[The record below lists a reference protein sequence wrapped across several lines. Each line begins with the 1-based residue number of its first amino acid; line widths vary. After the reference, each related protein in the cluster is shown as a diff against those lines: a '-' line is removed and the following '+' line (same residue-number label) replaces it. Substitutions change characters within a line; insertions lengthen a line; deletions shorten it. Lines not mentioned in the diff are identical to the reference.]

1 MKSLLIITGLSLG
14 CAGWVITSN
23 ASSLKEEKLAHQQ
36 ETNLKDQKITDLN
49 NSLAKMKI
57 ENAIVIPLQ
66 TANNRS
72 NLQTFSRTYTLPK
85 TYHIDQIPSESKNEV
100 KFTLYQ
106 KEAYRLY
113 EFTESEQKKDPGS
126 KICDIKYD
134 IDTEQITAW
143 DDNQWQK
150 LSEHTFLKHA
160 LLNTSLEQK
169 FN

>member
-72 NLQTFSRTYTLPK
+72 NLQSNTF
-85 TYHIDQIPSESKNEV
+85 
-100 KFTLYQ
+100 
-106 KEAYRLY
+106 
-113 EFTESEQKKDPGS
+113 
-126 KICDIKYD
+126 
-134 IDTEQITAW
+134 
-143 DDNQWQK
+143 
-150 LSEHTFLKHA
+150 
-160 LLNTSLEQK
+160 
-169 FN
+169 